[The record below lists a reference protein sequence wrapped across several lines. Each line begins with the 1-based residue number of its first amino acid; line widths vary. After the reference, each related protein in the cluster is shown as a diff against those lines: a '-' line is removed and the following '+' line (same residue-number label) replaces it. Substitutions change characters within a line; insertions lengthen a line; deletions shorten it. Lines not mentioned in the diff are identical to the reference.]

1 MKKIDKIR
9 INNFNGLA
17 PFGEE
22 GETLITKI
30 ARILDENEPIT
41 DGAPLVYTEKKDG
54 VLPQY
59 DIRSDKWQIAMNA
72 MDRVNEHK
80 VSEYLKQ
87 GTVEELGKKDDSKNE
102 DSASES
108 TQTADAKE

>member
-1 MKKIDKIR
+1 MKKINKIR
-9 INNFNGLA
+9 INNFEGLT

-59 DIRSDKWQIAMNA
+59 DIRSDKWQIAMDA

-87 GTVEELGKKDDSKNE
+87 GTVEELGSKDKEGSTTE
-102 DSASES
+102 AS
-108 TQTADAKE
+108 QTAEAKE